1 LAAISVLRKY
11 GPRPTHRPWDTKP
24 SCRRYRKLS
33 YTPLVLYRAWHSWNS
48 ENATLPKLPR
58 SVGFLLLRQIHLPS
72 AEEHQFHAGSVV
84 LHEHYSANLGVG
96 GKASGKAFD
105 LFSQWFGS
113 YEQ

>member
-1 LAAISVLRKY
+1 
-11 GPRPTHRPWDTKP
+11 
-24 SCRRYRKLS
+24 
-33 YTPLVLYRAWHSWNS
+33 
-48 ENATLPKLPR
+48 
-58 SVGFLLLRQIHLPS
+58 LLLRQIHLPS